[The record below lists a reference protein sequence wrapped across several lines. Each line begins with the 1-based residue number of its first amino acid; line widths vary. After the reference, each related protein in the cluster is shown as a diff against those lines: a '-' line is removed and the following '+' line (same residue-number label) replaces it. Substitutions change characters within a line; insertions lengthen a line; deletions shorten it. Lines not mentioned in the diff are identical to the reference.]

1 VDFQYHKTPDSI
13 VLETKSTGA
22 GDCWVNFSPA
32 LSPRAKVVAVEMNGR
47 PLPFKVQSNGGG
59 PSGAENEDQ
68 HVSVRFPALA
78 GPSRVVIHVKDD
90 FGLSRSNQLP
100 PLGSTSRE
108 LRMLNESW
116 NPARTQ
122 LTLEVSGLPG
132 SRYEL
137 EVWNPSQ
144 ISSIEGATLSQG
156 KIHIQIPATG
166 AGTSED
172 YQRHTIVFHFGKP

>member
-1 VDFQYHKTPDSI
+1 
-13 VLETKSTGA
+13 
-22 GDCWVNFSPA
+22 
-32 LSPRAKVVAVEMNGR
+32 
-47 PLPFKVQSNGGG
+47 
-59 PSGAENEDQ
+59 
-68 HVSVRFPALA
+68 
-78 GPSRVVIHVKDD
+78 VVIHVKDD
-90 FGLSRSNQLP
+90 FGFSQSNQLP

-108 LRMLNESW
+108 PRMLNESW

-172 YQRHTIVFHFGKP
+172 YRRHTIVFHFGKP